1 MPPGKNELLGE
12 IYMRRSY
19 SSLEKDLECVSRN
32 SQRDS
37 GVRGKKT
44 LQGTAVQRKYTTRY
58 KILYKDLEQRLTGK
72 KRKFLMHDLGD
83 GYK

>member
-1 MPPGKNELLGE
+1 MSEE
-12 IYMRRSY
+12 
-19 SSLEKDLECVSRN
+19 
-32 SQRDS
+32 
-37 GVRGKKT
+37 KKT